1 MAVADRS
8 YIVLNNAERGR
19 LETFVARCSDADLER
34 PMPTGWTVAG
44 ILAHLAFWDERVRI
58 LFDRWQHDSLAPPVE
73 DESDVDWINDSAK
86 PMFLALPPRRAAEVA
101 ISVARAVDRT
111 VEMLSDEML
120 ERNTSSGA
128 PLNVVRATHRRA
140 HLDELERGLGRP
152 IG

>member
-1 MAVADRS
+1 
-8 YIVLNNAERGR
+8 
-19 LETFVARCSDADLER
+19 
-34 PMPTGWTVAG
+34 
-44 ILAHLAFWDERVRI
+44 
-58 LFDRWQHDSLAPPVE
+58 
-73 DESDVDWINDSAK
+73 
-86 PMFLALPPRRAAEVA
+86 MFLALPPRRAAEVA